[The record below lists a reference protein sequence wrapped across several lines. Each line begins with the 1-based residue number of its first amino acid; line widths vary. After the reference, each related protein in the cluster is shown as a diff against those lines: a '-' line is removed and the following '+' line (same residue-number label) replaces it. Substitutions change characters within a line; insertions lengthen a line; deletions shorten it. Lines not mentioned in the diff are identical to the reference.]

1 MKHSTDDR
9 QILRVEK
16 GEEWKR
22 AGVYYVRTQAMCRGF
37 DLALTL
43 EFDEDTPE
51 STYILALSGITPA
64 ATCRIH
70 RLDEKNAK
78 IERVVT
84 LEEYRHRGLASDC
97 IKEAEKW
104 LAEEGVET
112 IWINA
117 RKVALGLYEKLG
129 YEPDFTRISGGG
141 EFTCVMTKKDIKG
154 SK

>member
-22 AGVYYVRTQAMCRGF
+22 AGVYYVRTQTMCRGF
-37 DLALTL
+37 NLDLSL
-43 EFDEDTPE
+43 EFGEDTPE

-64 ATCRIH
+64 ATVRLH

-84 LEEYRHRGLASDC
+84 LPEYRHRHLASDC
-97 IKEAEKW
+97 IKEAEQW
-104 LAEEGVET
+104 LLEEGVET

-117 RKVALGLYEKLG
+117 RTVALGLYEKLG
-129 YEPDFTRISGGG
+129 YEPDYDNVSGSG
-141 EFTCVMTKKDIKG
+141 EFQCVMTKKQLKG